1 MTYRAKTLSVLIL
14 FSLFVLAIP
23 AVADT
28 IRGCVD
34 KNGGLRVVLAG
45 EPCKNSEFPI
55 SWNSVGP
62 QGLPG
67 VNGTNGAKGDTGAQ
81 GPAGNACSKPVLI
94 GMIQIGSDPTIPIYQ
109 VKGGVEVSTASG
121 GGGGGGTGKAVFSPF
136 EVLKAIDANSPNLFK
151 HCVKGDHLPIVT
163 ITINATTTTPA
174 EVFELD
180 DAVISSYNIAPS
192 CDTVLETVKIDY
204 LKIRITVGGSTSCFD
219 LKTNTSC

>member
-14 FSLFVLAIP
+14 FSLFAFTIP
-23 AVADT
+23 LVADT
-28 IRGCVD
+28 INGCLD
-34 KNGGLRVVLAG
+34 KNGSLRVVLAG
-45 EPCKNSEFPI
+45 QPCKNSEFPI

-94 GMIQIGSDPTIPIYQ
+94 GMIQIGSDPMIPIYQ
-109 VKGGVEVSTASG
+109 AKGGVEVVSAIG
-121 GGGGGGTGKAVFSPF
+121 IGKLVFSPF

-151 HCVKGDHLPIVT
+151 HCVKGDHLPVVT

-180 DAVISSYNIAPS
+180 DAVISSYNVAPS
-192 CDTVLETVKIDY
+192 CETVLETVKIDY

-219 LKTNTSC
+219 LKTNTTC